1 MVDRLQPPQPEWE
14 CLRVGPVVGFVMRR
28 TPLLQPSHWVGP
40 NGRLYAL
47 DPTGQGPLG
56 AFWVEEGAAYEPAAV
71 ARLNK
76 PSYRLTPGERATHL
90 RPLPAQRHV
99 AQEQAQGLEQGGAR
113 AEEWLLGPWAHLQ
126 LVPHVWGMGTTTL
139 LDFSVKHARVRLH
152 QLQRVSADP
161 LYPPCGGLWP
171 AMWGVR
177 PPRAAGEPEVA
188 AVADG
193 ALREL
198 ELKWEASA
206 QQVAD
211 QGAAGG
217 AHQRP
222 SPQIRA
228 DQQAERQ
235 LEAQQRRGGRQPL
248 AQPAP
253 RADTVDQLAVGDQA
267 GQPCAKVWKEL
278 LDPTL
283 RWEHVIVAWRVL
295 HASLMIGA
303 LWGHILKGAAAPG
316 SSACRFCQP
325 GHLETLTHAFL
336 TCPAVVPAR
345 EWVLDVYGRLTGTR
359 PPSGDAMLLHSGRP
373 TCGEAPPFQ
382 PPDSLLWLRLRVAYL
397 GAVWRLRSSGAAT
410 ALQPQQVARRV
421 VEEVISTL
429 TTAVKRD
436 WHRVGRDIRVG
447 LCGAVPS
454 TWFKGK
460 DPELDAAH
468 FDQLWPEANPGQ
480 GISYSVQFHLGLL
493 EYLQQLG
500 QPSLVVVLDL
510 AGAYDNVSTMV
521 KTATVFVFACLIV
534 LLPGNA
540 ATFWDRLINV
550 ADTTV
555 ATGQDPLGAVT
566 GPAWVERDMIGS
578 FPTEFAHLQV
588 CNRPQMTRTPQMAW
602 FPITYSRSSLNG
614 RDAEMPMSVCHH
626 QVDNKTQET
635 QALQDAIRQPD
646 RRHRN
651 AIPQLAK
658 KGICCIDRGPCT
670 CAQRY
675 TTRSSN
681 WLATSTK
688 HPHTHSNQ
696 PEDELPNDQPRPP
709 REPTLHALH
718 ADLLPRTRHPHT
730 HSNQT
735 EDEQP
740 HDQPRPL
747 RGTPLHA
754 SHADLL
760 PLTELHVTEMPT
772 DHADMQDDNKHGA
785 QPHHHLPALPATA
798 LQDQLAVTEMPT
810 DHADMQADNRHGA
823 QPHHH
828 LPALTATDLHGQLA
842 VTEMPPNHADMQA
855 DNRHGAQPHHHL
867 PALPATAL
875 QDQLAVTEMPTDHA
889 DMQADNRHGAQPH
902 HHLPALTAT
911 DLQGQ
916 LAVTEMPTDHDD
928 MQADNRHGAQPH
940 HHLPALTATDLHGQL
955 AVTEMPPNHAD
966 MQADNRHG
974 AQPHHHLPA
983 LPATALQDQL
993 AVTEMPTDHADMQA
1007 DNRHGAQPH
1016 HHLPALT
1023 ATDLQ
1028 GQLAVTEM
1036 PTDHDDMQA
1045 DNRHGA
1051 QPHHHLPAL
1060 TATDLHGQLAVTEM
1074 PPNHADMQADS
1085 RHGAQPHHHL
1095 PALTAT
1101 DLLGQLAV
1109 TEMPPNHADMQ
1120 ADNRHGAQPHHHL
1133 PALPATA
1140 LHGQLAVTEMPPN
1153 HADMQADNRHGAQ
1166 PHHHLPALPATA
1178 LQDQLAVTEMPTDH
1192 ADMQADNRHGAQPH
1206 HHLPALT
1213 ATDLHG
1219 QLAVTEMP
1227 PNHADMQADS
1237 RHGAQ
1242 PHHHLPALTATDLHD
1257 QLAVTEMP
1265 TDHADM
1271 QANNRHDAQPHH
1283 HLPAL
1288 TATDLLGQLAVTE
1301 MPPNHAD
1308 MQADNRHG
1316 AQPHHHLPALTA
1328 TALQDQLAVTEMPPN
1343 HADMQAD
1350 RATFDISI
1358 AGHCLNVLDSAGRSA
1373 LSPNLHRCT
1382 TPEALVLSL
1391 TTLAKDAAPA
1401 LTIINTSHSTSRYT
1415 PSRNL
1420 TATRCAV
1427 TFTCSAPAEQYRE
1440 AMQQALMLGRKV
1452 HNFTHLLKG
1461 GTVRYGGAAA
1471 CQGIPDLRHAPLAE
1485 QVQTLMQLT
1494 GTSLTKTHAGN
1505 LTTPAETATFLSRAS
1520 LEAAR
1525 LDCLAVR
1532 VRSAGDNKVLIQSNS
1547 QAIQQANASLVN
1559 SNGELKGH
1567 IQLLVP
1573 NLFCITLRPERQ
1585 PGQQYSLNVDGIPP
1599 ERRQDTAALS
1609 TVLIAIHTNIGV
1621 GIGKLLKAPALAP
1634 VVSQNPGLRNSL
1646 VDSIRFLAFT
1656 GAEVGFHA
1664 AITNPTH
1671 VFTTASG
1678 QALAHATTAELR
1690 GTRPRENQ
1698 LLMADNASLA
1708 LVSLSLAC
1716 TPEVGTIKAEGMTLS
1731 ISVGSR
1737 RSPPPD
1743 RSTAASILATAAGA
1757 VQSGITLPPP
1767 AGCEGIHTR
1776 PLSLVKITELPTA
1789 TLLPNLVH
1797 IFKHT
1802 IPTAL
1807 SLPGATPTRHALVVA
1822 EQDSTYA
1829 DLLEGLST
1837 LDDSTIDAA
1846 VQQALPS
1853 SAPAAGSG
1861 RDMGR
1866 GPGRGVSSKGRGR
1879 ASASGNARQPQQ
1891 PTQVAWARHEGNPAG
1906 HAPEDED
1913 HLGTMG
1919 RLVAPG
1925 AMDANPTAQATS
1937 YQLGATIMDPPQAGG
1952 TTGTAHLPGE
1962 ELSNLPGRTM
1972 PGTTGGLVWG
1982 ARRVAADARDP
1993 LAAPL
1998 SAERA
2003 AQRPR
2008 MSTVHLAS
2016 SRSLEQQ
2023 LTAAGTPR
2031 LETGP
2036 LPASEDAKMADG
2048 EAYVTY
2054 SINPHTTYTID
2065 NIKRLTMGAINYL
2078 THIGW
2083 LLLAA
2088 GDIEPNPGPE
2098 GPYFEKQVAHHCQ
2111 IHALNMVVGHP
2122 WLSNQDLAN
2131 FHTSELN
2138 ARQGDQMWALARDEE
2153 GACNDTVVNLYLTS
2167 HYGLSTHTVAH
2178 LKTGRDWS
2186 TRHLDALAEAH
2197 GITAFL
2203 CKAPAH
2209 SMAIRKHNDTWYL
2222 LDSEATTP
2230 TPLQVTGNRAYHAA
2244 CEIQTITTISH
2255 PTAAMTAARTR
2266 ARLGP
2271 IISTTRHTF
2280 TAAAVCIGARPGPT
2294 NPRKTHMP
2302 YWESQ
2307 HKKCCL
2313 VHAIN
2318 MAMGE
2323 PMINPEDVITHC
2335 KTLDTHIQDL
2345 ATKARQEHRQI
2356 PLHNNLPHIYHDQGN
2371 FTISTINHYLYHYHK
2386 DLHLCP
2392 TTQELP
2398 YGSITRELLTGTTG
2412 KPDSHTNTVAAILF
2426 TDNHA
2431 TTIRHMDNAWHWLDS
2446 ERGHPQRLDTPAAWS
2461 QLHGRLV
2468 QIRKGTAQNTNL
2480 IEPLCWLADPTTRAT
2495 TEQLEQHL
2503 RTTYVDLTNLGR
2515 DTPAHSPHADRPT
2528 PRTDT
2533 HNKRAPSAKTRHKRM
2548 PTHRLSPPSSR
2559 QTAKQHT
2566 RLPFLP
2572 RNATLHGPHHHV
2584 PPVAAPYGDL
2594 NPGLCLETRTRRL
2607 QYAEVNTRCVI
2618 LTLRQH
2624 KCEELTIVATYWP
2637 SGDNDDAIPLR
2648 EKMQEHIRTTTERA
2662 PGSLI
2667 LAGDIN
2673 ATMRKE
2679 DRYGHTEYTQ
2689 DRMMRK
2695 FADKLLLFEAD
2706 PGDRAWTYQQPHCNS
2721 RIDAILTR
2729 DARHGSEHRTH
2740 VDTHAYLSDHRP
2752 LTATLTTARLG
2763 INLAAIR
2770 KPQQQCHTVLTTP
2783 ITNNDREAYRLAV
2796 QQPSSGAPQL
2806 HARLTAYLAPMYT
2819 EATHF
2824 LATLDKANPHQPQR
2838 LAQVA
2843 GLTAREAVDTA
2854 STMLTTLLETCR
2866 RTAMQT
2872 CNTKTLT
2879 RGGQH
2884 YQRRTMCRIRL
2895 ALGEKLKTTRNLC
2908 RQARLLFKQNGSHPT
2923 IGDLIPETDT
2933 TNAEVREA
2941 IQARQGDDPT
2951 EDHVP
2956 AALAKLTNSYRD
2968 QIHQLDDD
2976 DSALAI
2982 AQARVRMQQLISNQ
2996 PKKANKHILRPSR
3009 TDHKGLQALSDPDT
3023 KKTCTAPAD
3032 LNRIITAAYGQKLTP
3047 PNPKT
3052 GHYTNTLT
3060 RNYPWARAK
3069 ADDPFSMHT
3078 CKNIHWLH
3086 TAIMDKAGFQE
3097 CLSRL
3102 AGGKAPGPDGIEN
3115 EIIKMLPWEMRD
3127 TIHQLFIIM
3136 WATGCT
3142 PTAWKTSDTCLLY
3155 KDKGQETDLNAYRPV
3170 GLANTI
3176 YKLWTSLITKSL
3188 YEYAEANGMLSNCQA
3203 GFRSHRDTT
3212 QQLQMLVM
3220 ALEDAKLAKTDI
3232 YALLVDFTSAFNTT
3246 CQDKLLWIM
3255 HDLGFPTDATDAV
3268 KDLYTGA
3275 TTRFKTPYGHTD
3287 PVPVDRG
3294 TIQGDS
3300 LSPFLFLIYIE
3311 PLLRW
3316 LQVGA
3321 RGYKFTSETTDSAGR
3336 FTIGSIDYADDIA
3349 ILCNSI
3355 SNLRCQ
3361 ADKLSAD
3368 SDWGHLIISHSKTL
3382 ATAALHKAHQSGRC
3396 STLADAEKQ
3405 ARRELQ
3411 HVRLQGKPVTY
3422 LPPTAPFAYLGVL
3435 LTMTLNWK
3443 PQHMAMAAQLKQKL
3457 ERLRRSFASARQAIH
3472 IIKTAIIPSL
3482 AYSFCVVPCTPGD
3495 LDLYDRAVNQC
3506 IKKKLRL
3513 PLGTTNAVIREDID
3527 KLGLGI
3533 SSTAQE
3539 YHARNTTALMH
3550 SLQSADDTHAHI
3562 TRSMLHKQI
3571 TWLYAQAAKH
3581 GHRMINM
3588 LQHTLR
3594 ARQLLHATTAQLK
3607 ATHQGEELYP
3617 KETKLLGQL
3626 ITQDNSPLPHD
3637 IVNASITCLKSL
3649 GIKHAYELQQAI
3661 AEDTYI
3667 ISGKM
3672 LKDRF
3677 GNKVKQKHYIALNKL
3692 AAMASQDKCPTAIE
3706 AKAIA
3711 DTRDTTLNLP
3721 AAQRK
3726 IKHWAAGLT
3735 ELAPIIA
3742 EEDSKHR
3749 YADIRSYAVAK
3760 QPPTQPPAQEPTAE
3774 CAHQPDDTRRRSSR
3788 LRNKALNPPPA
3799 TPQPKPPPKIGS
3811 KRQADDRHIQTIPED
3826 VIHIPIMTLDSL
3838 PSWKANAACERN
3850 AKELG
3855 ITLGA
3860 MYDHQES
3867 ITKID
3872 GWHWNGINK
3881 ESYYN
3886 VHWGPT
3892 IIEKWALQMCKEEGY
3907 TPMHTEDISRADA
3920 KHACTCE
3927 LCWEPIGESPMCNS
3941 CMRAYHPACLAQT
3954 GLAGKTANNHWL
3966 CPVCAY
3972 GSDDL
3977 KGDMRQSA
3985 ATDLLQVHWHPTTE
3999 PKALIQAHIDY
4010 TAKQKEYD
4018 AENNRRQ
4025 GTGRPPP
4032 DAGLPG
4038 HTRQGLPD
4046 PHTWLPRCI
4055 DLHSKAIFQVSPV
4068 NPQTDIVGTG
4078 RCETTIQ
4085 QHAHIITPATSE
4097 GSQGLTLPQYSLPT
4111 HLVAHD
4117 EAGRTVGL
4125 ITKSKQQDLA
4135 TWLQHT
4141 PHPRDHATELVALLR
4156 RHDTHNTP
4164 QPIQA
4169 AQDLAISTLYTT
4181 HHFPSTVQRWA
4192 NPLTVRAETTTY
4204 WSPDINDTAYGAHH
4218 NSTIPLNKPNAAVKS
4233 DKHAK
4238 LTIYIVWNRAGQQLV
4253 THGNPQGWLANTAT
4267 ALHPRIRTHPALAKP
4282 SQHNQPTPLPSGHH
4296 KHRGLPA
4303 DHELP
4308 STGHTRQTNQPASQ
4322 PTTHAQR
4329 AIPEWKKVTYTDGSC
4344 IKGTEGAS
4352 VGAGVYTPAS
4362 DDRNTIA
4369 LSGDTTINRAEL
4381 IAILSALQVGA
4392 KRIATDSLCSLY
4404 QIRRALANPMSLR
4417 THRHKDI
4424 LAEIASI
4431 LTNSQDTVHFFKVR
4445 AHSGII
4451 GNEGADALAKHAA
4464 RHPEQATTRGPCN
4477 PRHTEQHAW
4486 LSTTSDLNVTTP
4498 LPDCR
4503 HSVRAHMSNKHKL
4516 GLANQESTY
4525 YQMTREITKAAAKGS
4540 CERVM
4545 TDAGIPT
4552 EAQRT
4557 ALLYR
4562 TGGLYNQ
4569 KLAMRWGKAADDRCP
4584 LCGEADSATHLL
4596 SGCSRTAGLVQER
4609 HNGAGRLIVKA
4620 ISKGAQ
4626 GGCIKFADIG
4636 SHERG
4641 ETEGIELP
4649 SATLRKAL
4657 EDLSLSARDTNT
4669 TTRPDIIMI
4678 NNTKKRKQG
4687 SNASTKHVTLLEI
4700 KYCADSRWAEQLDNA
4715 TTQHAAMA
4723 EAIIA
4728 AGHTVRWWEQA
4739 APQAEAPPLIHAG
4752 SAGVVF
4758 FFFFFFFFGR
4768 STQDPKP
4775 ELLSVFRSSPSA
4787 SPASTQDQPSWP
4799 GCGGAESLDGK
4810 AITASQPQVAATP
4823 HQRTLAGGGTAGL
4836 RNW

>member
-1 MVDRLQPPQPEWE
+1 M
-14 CLRVGPVVGFVMRR
+14 
-28 TPLLQPSHWVGP
+28 
-40 NGRLYAL
+40 
-47 DPTGQGPLG
+47 
-56 AFWVEEGAAYEPAAV
+56 
-71 ARLNK
+71 
-76 PSYRLTPGERATHL
+76 
-90 RPLPAQRHV
+90 
-99 AQEQAQGLEQGGAR
+99 
-113 AEEWLLGPWAHLQ
+113 
-126 LVPHVWGMGTTTL
+126 
-139 LDFSVKHARVRLH
+139 
-152 QLQRVSADP
+152 
-161 LYPPCGGLWP
+161 
-171 AMWGVR
+171 
-177 PPRAAGEPEVA
+177 
-188 AVADG
+188 
-193 ALREL
+193 
-198 ELKWEASA
+198 
-206 QQVAD
+206 
-211 QGAAGG
+211 
-217 AHQRP
+217 
-222 SPQIRA
+222 
-228 DQQAERQ
+228 
-235 LEAQQRRGGRQPL
+235 
-248 AQPAP
+248 
-253 RADTVDQLAVGDQA
+253 
-267 GQPCAKVWKEL
+267 
-278 LDPTL
+278 
-283 RWEHVIVAWRVL
+283 
-295 HASLMIGA
+295 
-303 LWGHILKGAAAPG
+303 
-316 SSACRFCQP
+316 
-325 GHLETLTHAFL
+325 
-336 TCPAVVPAR
+336 
-345 EWVLDVYGRLTGTR
+345 
-359 PPSGDAMLLHSGRP
+359 
-373 TCGEAPPFQ
+373 
-382 PPDSLLWLRLRVAYL
+382 
-397 GAVWRLRSSGAAT
+397 
-410 ALQPQQVARRV
+410 
-421 VEEVISTL
+421 
-429 TTAVKRD
+429 
-436 WHRVGRDIRVG
+436 
-447 LCGAVPS
+447 
-454 TWFKGK
+454 
-460 DPELDAAH
+460 
-468 FDQLWPEANPGQ
+468 
-480 GISYSVQFHLGLL
+480 
-493 EYLQQLG
+493 
-500 QPSLVVVLDL
+500 
-510 AGAYDNVSTMV
+510 
-521 KTATVFVFACLIV
+521 
-534 LLPGNA
+534 
-540 ATFWDRLINV
+540 
-550 ADTTV
+550 
-555 ATGQDPLGAVT
+555 
-566 GPAWVERDMIGS
+566 
-578 FPTEFAHLQV
+578 
-588 CNRPQMTRTPQMAW
+588 
-602 FPITYSRSSLNG
+602 
-614 RDAEMPMSVCHH
+614 
-626 QVDNKTQET
+626 
-635 QALQDAIRQPD
+635 
-646 RRHRN
+646 
-651 AIPQLAK
+651 
-658 KGICCIDRGPCT
+658 
-670 CAQRY
+670 
-675 TTRSSN
+675 
-681 WLATSTK
+681 
-688 HPHTHSNQ
+688 
-696 PEDELPNDQPRPP
+696 
-709 REPTLHALH
+709 
-718 ADLLPRTRHPHT
+718 
-730 HSNQT
+730 
-735 EDEQP
+735 
-740 HDQPRPL
+740 HD
-747 RGTPLHA
+747 
-754 SHADLL
+754 
-760 PLTELHVTEMPT
+760 
-772 DHADMQDDNKHGA
+772 K
-785 QPHHHLPALPATA
+785 
-798 LQDQLAVTEMPT
+798 LAVTEMS
-810 DHADMQADNRHGA
+810 
-823 QPHHH
+823 
-828 LPALTATDLHGQLA
+828 
-842 VTEMPPNHADMQA
+842 
-855 DNRHGAQPHHHL
+855 
-867 PALPATAL
+867 
-875 QDQLAVTEMPTDHA
+875 
-889 DMQADNRHGAQPH
+889 
-902 HHLPALTAT
+902 
-911 DLQGQ
+911 
-916 LAVTEMPTDHDD
+916 TDHDD
-928 MQADNRHGAQPH
+928 
-940 HHLPALTATDLHGQL
+940 T
-955 AVTEMPPNHAD
+955 
-966 MQADNRHG
+966 
-974 AQPHHHLPA
+974 
-983 LPATALQDQL
+983 
-993 AVTEMPTDHADMQA
+993 
-1007 DNRHGAQPH
+1007 
-1016 HHLPALT
+1016 
-1023 ATDLQ
+1023 
-1028 GQLAVTEM
+1028 
-1036 PTDHDDMQA
+1036 
-1045 DNRHGA
+1045 
-1051 QPHHHLPAL
+1051 
-1060 TATDLHGQLAVTEM
+1060 
-1074 PPNHADMQADS
+1074 
-1085 RHGAQPHHHL
+1085 
-1095 PALTAT
+1095 
-1101 DLLGQLAV
+1101 
-1109 TEMPPNHADMQ
+1109 
-1120 ADNRHGAQPHHHL
+1120 
-1133 PALPATA
+1133 
-1140 LHGQLAVTEMPPN
+1140 
-1153 HADMQADNRHGAQ
+1153 
-1166 PHHHLPALPATA
+1166 
-1178 LQDQLAVTEMPTDH
+1178 
-1192 ADMQADNRHGAQPH
+1192 
-1206 HHLPALT
+1206 
-1213 ATDLHG
+1213 
-1219 QLAVTEMP
+1219 
-1227 PNHADMQADS
+1227 
-1237 RHGAQ
+1237 
-1242 PHHHLPALTATDLHD
+1242 
-1257 QLAVTEMP
+1257 
-1265 TDHADM
+1265 
-1271 QANNRHDAQPHH
+1271 
-1283 HLPAL
+1283 
-1288 TATDLLGQLAVTE
+1288 
-1301 MPPNHAD
+1301 
-1308 MQADNRHG
+1308 QADNRHG

-1328 TALQDQLAVTEMPPN
+1328 TALHDKLAVTEMSTD
-1343 HADMQAD
+1343 HDDTQAD
-1350 RATFDISI
+1350 NRHGAQP
-1358 AGHCLNVLDSAGRSA
+1358 HHHL
-1373 LSPNLHRCT
+1373 
-1382 TPEALVLSL
+1382 
-1391 TTLAKDAAPA
+1391 PA
-1401 LTIINTSHSTSRYT
+1401 LTATAMHDKLAATEMSTDHDDTQADNRHGAQ
-1415 PSRNL
+1415 PHHHLPAL
-1420 TATRCAV
+1420 TATAMHDKLAV
-1427 TFTCSAPAEQYRE
+1427 TEMSTDHDDTQADNRHGAQPHHHLPALTATAMHDKLAVTEMSTDHDDTLADNRHGAQPHHHLAALTATAMHDKLAVTEMSTDHDDTLADNRHGAQPHHHLAALTATAVHYKLAVTEMSTDHDDTQADNRHGAQPHHHLPALTATAMHDKLAVTEMSTDHDDTLADNRHGAQAPHHLAALTATAVHDKLAVTEMSTDHDDTQADNRHGAQPHHHLPALTATAMHDKLAVTEMSTDHDDTQADNRHGAQPHHHLPALTATAMHDKLAVTEMSTDHDDTQADNRHGAQPHHHLPALTATAMHDKLAVTEMSTDHDDTLADNRHGAQPHHHLAALTATAMHDKLAVTEMSTDHDDTQADNRHGAQPHHHLPALTATAMHDKLAVTEMSTDHDDTLADNRHGAQPHHHLAALTATAVHYKLAVTEMSTDHDDTQADNRHGAQPHHHLPALTPTAVHYKLAATEMSTDHDDTQADNRHGAQPHHHLPALTATAMHDKLAVTEMSTDHDDTQADNRHGAQPHHHLPVNCKGALHIVANLQPPMGHADWEPLHNTQTCPMIDIVTMGIIMWIMIRAGRHHPQPPTKTESHKCMRKQRNNLTKL
-1440 AMQQALMLGRKV
+1440 QATAHTTAYNWL
-1452 HNFTHLLKG
+1452 HNIDGTSSGWVTIGHLAHQTH
-1461 GTVRYGGAAA
+1461 TY
-1471 CQGIPDLRHAPLAE
+1471 
-1485 QVQTLMQLT
+1485 LT
-1494 GTSLTKTHAGN
+1494 GRTNNKTYTIN
-1505 LTTPAETATFLSRAS
+1505 QYNTTIQAYMTFR
-1520 LEAAR
+1520 
-1525 LDCLAVR
+1525 
-1532 VRSAGDNKVLIQSNS
+1532 
-1547 QAIQQANASLVN
+1547 
-1559 SNGELKGH
+1559 
-1567 IQLLVP
+1567 
-1573 NLFCITLRPERQ
+1573 
-1585 PGQQYSLNVDGIPP
+1585 
-1599 ERRQDTAALS
+1599 
-1609 TVLIAIHTNIGV
+1609 
-1621 GIGKLLKAPALAP
+1621 
-1634 VVSQNPGLRNSL
+1634 
-1646 VDSIRFLAFT
+1646 
-1656 GAEVGFHA
+1656 
-1664 AITNPTH
+1664 
-1671 VFTTASG
+1671 
-1678 QALAHATTAELR
+1678 
-1690 GTRPRENQ
+1690 
-1698 LLMADNASLA
+1698 
-1708 LVSLSLAC
+1708 
-1716 TPEVGTIKAEGMTLS
+1716 
-1731 ISVGSR
+1731 
-1737 RSPPPD
+1737 
-1743 RSTAASILATAAGA
+1743 
-1757 VQSGITLPPP
+1757 
-1767 AGCEGIHTR
+1767 
-1776 PLSLVKITELPTA
+1776 
-1789 TLLPNLVH
+1789 
-1797 IFKHT
+1797 
-1802 IPTAL
+1802 
-1807 SLPGATPTRHALVVA
+1807 
-1822 EQDSTYA
+1822 
-1829 DLLEGLST
+1829 
-1837 LDDSTIDAA
+1837 
-1846 VQQALPS
+1846 
-1853 SAPAAGSG
+1853 
-1861 RDMGR
+1861 
-1866 GPGRGVSSKGRGR
+1866 
-1879 ASASGNARQPQQ
+1879 
-1891 PTQVAWARHEGNPAG
+1891 
-1906 HAPEDED
+1906 
-1913 HLGTMG
+1913 
-1919 RLVAPG
+1919 
-1925 AMDANPTAQATS
+1925 
-1937 YQLGATIMDPPQAGG
+1937 
-1952 TTGTAHLPGE
+1952 
-1962 ELSNLPGRTM
+1962 
-1972 PGTTGGLVWG
+1972 
-1982 ARRVAADARDP
+1982 
-1993 LAAPL
+1993 
-1998 SAERA
+1998 
-2003 AQRPR
+2003 
-2008 MSTVHLAS
+2008 
-2016 SRSLEQQ
+2016 
-2023 LTAAGTPR
+2023 
-2031 LETGP
+2031 
-2036 LPASEDAKMADG
+2036 
-2048 EAYVTY
+2048 
-2054 SINPHTTYTID
+2054 INTHTTYTTD

-2083 LLLAA
+2083 LLMAA

-2138 ARQGDQMWALARDEE
+2138 ARQGDQMWALARDEQ

-2186 TRHLDALAEAH
+2186 TRHLDALAETH

-2209 SMAIRKHNDTWYL
+2209 SMAIRKHNDIWYL

-2230 TPLQVTGNRAYHAA
+2230 TPLRVTGNRAYHSA

-2255 PTAAMTAARTR
+2255 PTAPMTAARTR

-2271 IISTTRHTF
+2271 IISTSNHTF
-2280 TAAAVCIGARPGPT
+2280 TTAAACIGARPGPT
-2294 NPRKTHMP
+2294 NPRKTHRP

-2345 ATKARQEHRQI
+2345 ATKARQEHRPI
-2356 PLHNNLPHIYHDQGN
+2356 PLQNNLPHIYHDQGN

-2398 YGSITRELLTGTTG
+2398 HGSITQELLTGTTG
-2412 KPDSHTNTVAAILF
+2412 KPDSHTNTIAAILF

-2533 HNKRAPSAKTRHKRM
+2533 SQQTSTKRKDTPREDAHPPAKPTQQPPNRQAAPTVTLPTTQRNTTR
-2548 PTHRLSPPSSR
+2548 PASSR
-2559 QTAKQHT
+2559 PTSCSTIRRPKPRALPRDTHTQTSMYQYLNVAPTLPPTAYQTANPPEDTTAQSQRNTLPSQMPQPTPSRTTITLTTFNVRGLHRSRKDVLHLVHT
-2566 RLPFLP
+2566 QSPDIL
-2572 RNATLHGPHHHV
+2572 
-2584 PPVAAPYGDL
+2584 
-2594 NPGLCLETRTRRL
+2594 
-2607 QYAEVNTRCVI
+2607 I
-2618 LTLRQH
+2618 LTETMTQPKSNNPSCGWLKRVMPNY
-2624 KCEELTIVATYWP
+2624 IVHRHRGHSENALP
-2637 SGDNDDAIPLR
+2637 DHS
-2648 EKMQEHIRTTTERA
+2648 
-2662 PGSLI
+2662 S

-2770 KPQQQCHTVLTTP
+2770 TPQQQCHTVLTTP

-2982 AQARVRMQQLISNQ
+2982 AQARVRMQQLISTQ

-3142 PTAWKTSDTCLLY
+3142 PTTWKT
-3155 KDKGQETDLNAYRPV
+3155 R
-3170 GLANTI
+3170 LANTI
-3176 YKLWTSLITKSL
+3176 YKLWTSLITKTL

-3321 RGYKFTSETTDSAGR
+3321 RGYKFSSDTTDSAGR

-3361 ADKLSAD
+3361 ADKLSAY

-3422 LPPTAPFAYLGVL
+3422 LPPTATFAYLGVL

-3443 PQHMAMAAQLKQKL
+3443 PQHTAMAAQLKQKL

-3506 IKKKLRL
+3506 VKKKLRL

-3539 YHARNTTALMH
+3539 YHARNTTALIH

-3581 GHRMINM
+3581 GHHMLSM

-3649 GIKHAYELQQAI
+3649 GIKHASELQQAI
-3661 AEDTYI
+3661 AADTYI

-3692 AAMASQDKCPTAIE
+3692 AAMASRDKCPTATE

-3711 DTRDTTLNLP
+3711 DKRDTTMDLP

-3735 ELAPIIA
+3735 ELAPIGA
-3742 EEDSKHR
+3742 EEDTTHR
-3749 YADIRSYAVAK
+3749 YADIRAFTVAK
-3760 QPPTQPPAQEPTAE
+3760 VPPTQPPTQEPIAE
-3774 CAHQPDDTRRRSSR
+3774 RAEGAQPPDDTLRRSSR
-3788 LRNKALNPPPA
+3788 LRNKAPKPSPP

-3920 KHACTCE
+3920 KHVCTCE
-3927 LCWEPIGESPMCNS
+3927 LCWEPRGESPMCNN

-3954 GLAGKTANNHWL
+3954 GLTGKTADKHWL
-3966 CPVCAY
+3966 CPVCAH
-3972 GSDDL
+3972 GPDDVID
-3977 KGDMRQSA
+3977 DMRKLA
-3985 ATDLLQVHWHPTTE
+3985 ATDLMKVHWHPTTE

-4046 PHTWLPRCI
+4046 PHTWMPRCI
-4055 DLHSKAIFQVSPV
+4055 DLHSKATFQVSPV

-4085 QHAHIITPATSE
+4085 QHAHITTPATSE
-4097 GSQGLTLPQYSLPT
+4097 GSQGPTLPQYSLPT
-4111 HLVAHD
+4111 HVIAHD

-4156 RHDTHNTP
+4156 RHDTQNTP

-4169 AQDLAISTLYTT
+4169 AQDQAISTLYNT

-4218 NSTIPLNKPNAAVKS
+4218 NCLLVRHTGLSTWNVPAEDAIALKCIRHAIHSATQEEAMATILLIPGKKGISYPKHIDMLRSYPEYCQHIATIPLNKPNAAAKS

-4238 LTIYIVWNRAGQQLV
+4238 LITYIVWNQAGQQLV

-4267 ALHPRIRTHPALAKP
+4267 ALHPRLRTHPALAKP
-4282 SQHNQPTPLPSGHH
+4282 SQHNQPTPLPSGNH

-4308 STGHTRQTNQPASQ
+4308 STGHTRQTNQPAFQ
-4322 PTTHAQR
+4322 PTTHTHR

-4362 DDRNTIA
+4362 DARITIA
-4369 LSGDTTINRAEL
+4369 LTGDTTINRAEL
-4381 IAILSALQVGA
+4381 IAILSALQAGA

-4424 LAEIASI
+4424 LAKIATM

-4464 RHPEQATTRGPCN
+4464 RHPEQATTPGPCP

-4486 LSTTSDLNVTTP
+4486 LSTTSELNVTTP
-4498 LPDCR
+4498 MPDCR

-4516 GLANQESTY
+4516 GLANQESIY
-4525 YQMTREITKAAAKGS
+4525 YQMSREITKAAAKGS

-4596 SGCSRTAGLVQER
+4596 SGCSRTAALVQER
-4609 HNGAGRLIVKA
+4609 HNGAGRLITKA

-4626 GGCIKFADIG
+4626 GGCIRFADIG

-4641 ETEGIELP
+4641 ETEGIDLP

-4657 EDLSLSARDTNT
+4657 EVLSLSARDTNT

-4687 SNASTKHVTLLEI
+4687 SNESTKHVTLLEI
-4700 KYCADSRWAEQLDNA
+4700 KYCADSRWADQLDNA

-4728 AGHTVRWWEQA
+4728 AGHTVSVR
-4739 APQAEAPPLIHAG
+4739 PILLGIGGITYNTHTKLHMEAIGITQTNTNKLLNKLTRHAVI
-4752 SAGVVF
+4752 SSHSIARTSYRLRAGVK
-4758 FFFFFFFFGR
+4758 
-4768 STQDPKP
+4768 D
-4775 ELLSVFRSSPSA
+4775 
-4787 SPASTQDQPSWP
+4787 
-4799 GCGGAESLDGK
+4799 GG
-4810 AITASQPQVAATP
+4810 
-4823 HQRTLAGGGTAGL
+4823 
-4836 RNW
+4836 